1 MIISEDLLLAY
12 GANYESFEAHQT
24 IFHEGN
30 LPKFYYQIIN
40 GIVELNN
47 YHEDGKEFIQ
57 NILYDGESFGESFLF
72 DEKAYPTNATAKTSC
87 TVLKLSKTDFFSLLN
102 QNPEVSSK
110 MFKCLAERLYY
121 KYVMLFNVSSPD
133 PLNKLKTVM
142 DYLKG
147 DNNHNK
153 YSFQIPLTRQQLA
166 NLTGLR
172 VETVIR
178 TIKKMH
184 NAHLIKVQNR
194 KIFY

>member
-1 MIISEDLLLAY
+1 
-12 GANYESFEAHQT
+12 
-24 IFHEGN
+24 
-30 LPKFYYQIIN
+30 
-40 GIVELNN
+40 
-47 YHEDGKEFIQ
+47 
-57 NILYDGESFGESFLF
+57 
-72 DEKAYPTNATAKTSC
+72 
-87 TVLKLSKTDFFSLLN
+87 
-102 QNPEVSSK
+102 
-110 MFKCLAERLYY
+110 
-121 KYVMLFNVSSPD
+121 
-133 PLNKLKTVM
+133 M

-147 DNNHNK
+147 NNDNNK

>member
-12 GANYESFEAHQT
+12 GANYETFEANET

-30 LPKFYYQIIN
+30 LPKFYFQISH

-47 YHEDGKEFIQ
+47 YHEDGKEFTQ
-57 NILYDGESFGESFLF
+57 NILSDGQSFGESFLF
-72 DEKAYPTNATAKTSC
+72 DDKGYPTNATAKTAC
-87 TVLKLSKTDFFSLLN
+87 TVIKLCKTDFFNLLN
-102 QNPEVSSK
+102 QNQDVSSR
-110 MFKCLAERLYY
+110 MFKCIADRLYY

-133 PLNKLKTVM
+133 PVLKIKTVM
-142 DYLKG
+142 DCLKG
-147 DNNHNK
+147 DHDHHK
-153 YSFQIPLTRQQLA
+153 HSFQIPLTRQQLA

-184 NAHLIKVQNR
+184 NINLVKVHNR
-194 KIFY
+194 RIFY

>member
-12 GANYESFEAHQT
+12 GANYETFNTHDT
-24 IFHEGN
+24 IFLEGN
-30 LPKFYYQIIN
+30 LPKYYFQITH

-57 NILYDGESFGESFLF
+57 NILSDGQSFGESFLF
-72 DEKAYPTNATAKTSC
+72 DDKAYPTNATAKTPC
-87 TVLKLSKTDFFSLLN
+87 TIIKLAKSDFFNLLN
-102 QNPEVSSK
+102 QNSEVSSR
-110 MFKCLAERLYY
+110 MFKCLADRLYY

-133 PLNKLKTVM
+133 PMLKIKTVM
-142 DYLKG
+142 DCLKG
-147 DNNHNK
+147 NDDNSK
-153 YSFQIPLTRQQLA
+153 YSFQVPLTRQQLA

-184 NAHLIKVQNR
+184 NSNLLKLEKR

>member
-1 MIISEDLLLAY
+1 MINEDLLLAF
-12 GANYESFEAHQT
+12 GANYETFEMNQT
-24 IFHEGN
+24 IFNEGN
-30 LPKFYYQIIN
+30 SPKFYFQIIH

-47 YHEDGKEFIQ
+47 YHDDGKEFTQ
-57 NILYDGESFGESFLF
+57 NILSDGQSLGESFLF
-72 DEKAYPTNATAKTSC
+72 DDKFYPTNATAKTAC
-87 TVLKLSKTDFFSLLN
+87 TVLKLPKTDFFSLLN
-102 QNPEVSSK
+102 QNPDVLAGII
-110 MFKCLAERLYY
+110 KCLADRLYY

-133 PLNKLKTVM
+133 PVFKIKTVM

-147 DNNHNK
+147 SDDSSK

-184 NAHLIKVQNR
+184 SINLVKLQNR